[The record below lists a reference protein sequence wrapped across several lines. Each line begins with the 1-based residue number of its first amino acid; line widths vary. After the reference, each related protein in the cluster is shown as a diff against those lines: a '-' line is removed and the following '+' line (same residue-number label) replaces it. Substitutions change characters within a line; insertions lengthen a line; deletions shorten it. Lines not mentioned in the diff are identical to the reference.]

1 MNDRTFV
8 IIKPDAVERGIA
20 GEIIARFEK
29 KGLKI
34 VGLEYRQLDE
44 KILAKHYAE
53 HKGKGFYAELVAFM
67 SRSPAITMVLE
78 GPKDT
83 WSAVRTIM
91 GATNPM
97 AAAPGTIRGDF
108 GTLFTENQVHGS
120 DGPESA
126 LREIKIFFPKLAK

>member
-83 WSAVRTIM
+83 WSAVRTMM

>member
-1 MNDRTFV
+1 MADRTFV

-34 VGLEYRQLDE
+34 IGLEYRQLDE

-83 WSAVRTIM
+83 WSAVRTMM

-120 DGPESA
+120 DSSESA
-126 LREIKIFFPKLAK
+126 AREIKIFFPKLAK

>member
-1 MNDRTFV
+1 MADRTFV

-34 VGLEYRQLDE
+34 VGLEYRQLDD
-44 KILAKHYAE
+44 KILARHYAE

-83 WSAVRTIM
+83 WSAVRTMM

>member
-1 MNDRTFV
+1 MSDCTFV

-20 GEIIARFEK
+20 GEIIARFEH
-29 KGLKI
+29 KGLKVI
-34 VGLEYRQLDE
+34 GLEYRQLDE

-78 GPKDT
+78 GPADT
-83 WSAVRTIM
+83 WQAVRTMM

-97 AAAPGTIRGDF
+97 VAAPGTIRGDY

-120 DGPESA
+120 DSPESA
-126 LREIKIFFPKLAK
+126 AREIKIFFPKLAK

>member
-1 MNDRTFV
+1 MADRTFV

-83 WSAVRTIM
+83 WSAVRTMM

>member
-44 KILAKHYAE
+44 KILARHYAE

-67 SRSPAITMVLE
+67 SRGPAITMVLE

-83 WSAVRTIM
+83 WSAVRTMM

-126 LREIKIFFPKLAK
+126 AREIKIFFPKLAK

>member
-1 MNDRTFV
+1 MTDRTFV

-20 GEIIARFEK
+20 GDIIARFEK

-34 VGLEYRQLDE
+34 VGLEYRLLDE

-78 GPKDT
+78 GSKDT
-83 WSAVRTIM
+83 WSAVRTMM

-120 DGPESA
+120 DSLESA
-126 LREIKIFFPKLAK
+126 AREIKIFFPKLVK

>member
-1 MNDRTFV
+1 MADRTFV

-34 VGLEYRQLDE
+34 VGLEYRQLDD

-83 WSAVRTIM
+83 WSAVRTMM

>member
-1 MNDRTFV
+1 MSDRTFV
-8 IIKPDAVERGIA
+8 IIKPDAVERGLA
-20 GEIIARFEK
+20 GEIVARFEK

-44 KILAKHYAE
+44 KILARHYAE

-83 WSAVRTIM
+83 WSAVRTMM

-120 DGPESA
+120 DSLDSA
-126 LREIKIFFPKLAK
+126 AREIKIFFPKLAK

>member
-1 MNDRTFV
+1 MADRTFV

-44 KILAKHYAE
+44 KILARHYAE

-83 WSAVRTIM
+83 WSAVRTMM

-97 AAAPGTIRGDF
+97 SAAPGTIRGDF

>member
-1 MNDRTFV
+1 MADRTFV

-83 WSAVRTIM
+83 WSAVRTMM

-120 DGPESA
+120 DGPESSA
-126 LREIKIFFPKLAK
+126 REIKIFFPKLAK